1 MTKILVYTKLE
12 DTPQKQ
18 LVNGLADSTTIEF
31 AVNLPEEKVLQAL
44 SEATIVIGNAP
55 VNHWNNPHNHVK
67 FWQLDSAG
75 FDQYK
80 NLDLNFPIANMGDY
94 YARNC
99 AETIVTGLFSFY
111 RGISD
116 LVRLQKDKHWVGS
129 KIRKQLQSIAG
140 KKVVIL
146 GAGAIALYAR
156 EMLTAF
162 GCEVILTARKNPE
175 AEIHDKAELLK
186 ILPDTD
192 AVINTLP
199 GSAEKYV
206 DSNFI
211 EAMKN
216 GSVYAN
222 VGRGNTTDEESL
234 INALESGKLA
244 GAILDVTEVEPLPAG
259 SKLWEMEQ
267 VILTQHSGGGDENE
281 VSGKVNHFIKN
292 VNKFLKAEQP
302 DSLIDL
308 NRGY

>member
-1 MTKILVYTKLE
+1 MKILVYTKL
-12 DTPQKQ
+12 DATAQKQ
-18 LVNGLADSTTIEF
+18 LINSLINSTNMEF
-31 AVNLPEEKVLQAL
+31 AVNLSEEEVLQAL
-44 SEATIVIGNAP
+44 AEADIVIGNAP
-55 VNHWNNPHNHVK
+55 VAHWNHLHPHVK

-99 AETIVTGLFSFY
+99 AETIVTGLLSFY
-111 RGISD
+111 RGIPN
-116 LVRLQKDKHWVGS
+116 LVRLQKDKKWVGS
-129 KIRKQLQSIAG
+129 KIREELKSIAG
-140 KKVVIL
+140 KKVIIL

-156 EMLTAF
+156 QMLNDF

-175 AEIHDKAELLK
+175 AEIHDRAELLK
-186 ILPDTD
+186 ILPYTD

-199 GSAEKYV
+199 GSANKYV
-206 DSNFI
+206 DQNFI
-211 EAMKN
+211 DAMKQ

-222 VGRGNTTDEESL
+222 VGRGNTTDEQAL

-244 GAILDVTEVEPLPAG
+244 GAILDVTEVEPLPLE

-281 VSGKVNHFIKN
+281 ISGKVNHFIKN
-292 VNKFLKAEQP
+292 ANKYLAGEKI
-302 DSLIDL
+302 DDIIDL
-308 NRGY
+308 KRGY